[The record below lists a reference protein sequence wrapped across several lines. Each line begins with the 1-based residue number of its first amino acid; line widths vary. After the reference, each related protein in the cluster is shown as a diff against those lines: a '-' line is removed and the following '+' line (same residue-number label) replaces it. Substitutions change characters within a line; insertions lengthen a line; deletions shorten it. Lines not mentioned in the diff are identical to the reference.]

1 MFRCNQSNHPC
12 FLLATPYAHRQ
23 GSKILCLGKILIC
36 QKSIVLDFDILI
48 VRQELPDVT
57 RHVTRRRA
65 RPPMPPFQKLGH
77 CTNMLHSNLHHMK
90 NYFQSQ

>member
-48 VRQELPDVT
+48 VRHELSDAAKIKN
-57 RHVTRRRA
+57 HVTRLKA
-65 RPPMPPFQKLGH
+65 RPHMSPSQKL
-77 CTNMLHSNLHHMK
+77 
-90 NYFQSQ
+90 